1 MHAMG
6 LAHEGKVRDARAS
19 NPRRPRL
26 IHFLEIKC
34 CESISHITASD
45 AHKKS
50 GLSTMECK
58 TLYRVA
64 CYSHGHPTDD
74 LRWKCVYRQALR
86 DTSTFKFVHVA
97 LTCEKSRIVMGPPI
111 PPMDTF

>member
-1 MHAMG
+1 
-6 LAHEGKVRDARAS
+6 VRDARAS

-58 TLYRVA
+58 TLYLQKDEGWLQPYTSHEFAPARMSGLGSFPRHARVRV
-64 CYSHGHPTDD
+64 SEQG
-74 LRWKCVYRQALR
+74 
-86 DTSTFKFVHVA
+86 
-97 LTCEKSRIVMGPPI
+97 SRRRRLQY
-111 PPMDTF
+111 

>member
-1 MHAMG
+1 MSDVSCPGLSTEQDVALPSSSSASETTKLFGAMSWKNVNTHGYVLSMLGCADVHAMG

-19 NPRRPRL
+19 NPCRPRL

-58 TLYRVA
+58 TL
-64 CYSHGHPTDD
+64 
-74 LRWKCVYRQALR
+74 
-86 DTSTFKFVHVA
+86 
-97 LTCEKSRIVMGPPI
+97 
-111 PPMDTF
+111 